1 MGNPFFC
8 ERAWLGGDTVAS
20 NVLITVDGGR
30 ITSVTPDTECLSGAR
45 VLTGLVMP
53 GFGNAHS
60 HVFHRAIRGRGQQ
73 GVDSFW
79 SWRDLMYQVA
89 GALTPDSLYELALA
103 TYSEMSLAGV
113 TSVGEFFYVHHDK
126 DGRPYANPNEMGHA
140 VVRAAEDAGL
150 RITLLDTVYLQGGVD
165 GRELVGVQKRFSDG
179 TWEKWAER
187 VSLLQG
193 TETFRPGAAI
203 HSVRALPREALGP
216 VAEFARAHGMPL
228 HAHVSEQPAENKESL
243 DVYGLTPTEL
253 LARAGVLG
261 PDMTSVHA
269 THLTDADI
277 AAYGASTS
285 TICMCTTTERD
296 LADGV
301 GPAGRLLDA
310 GASLCVGSD
319 AHMVIDLLEDARA
332 IETDLRLLTGRR
344 GHVGVAAIA
353 EALTEGGA
361 RSLGWDAGVIAPGK
375 LADFTVIDLH
385 SPRTAGA
392 TNGELLPHVM
402 FAATSAD
409 VRTVIRGG
417 DVVVDEGQ
425 NLHVP
430 DTGRALETAINK
442 IMSSL

>member
-1 MGNPFFC
+1 MSNSFFC
-8 ERAWLGGDTVAS
+8 EHAWLGGDAVTS
-20 NVLITVDGGR
+20 NVLITVAGGR
-30 ITSVTPDTECLSGAR
+30 ITAVMPGAESPAGAR
-45 VLTGLVMP
+45 RLTGLVMP
-53 GFGNAHS
+53 GFSNAHS
-60 HVFHRAIRGRGQQ
+60 HVFHRAIRGRGQE

-79 SWRDLMYQVA
+79 SWRDLMYSVA
-89 GALTPDSLYELALA
+89 GALTPESLYELALA
-103 TYSEMSLAGV
+103 TYSEMTLAGV
-113 TSVGEFFYVHHDK
+113 TNVGEFFYVHHGK

-140 VVRAAEDAGL
+140 VVRAAADAGL

-165 GRELVGVQKRFSDG
+165 GRELTGVQKRFSDIS
-179 TWEKWAER
+179 WEQWAGR
-187 VSLLQG
+187 VSLLSG
-193 TETFRPGAAI
+193 TDIFRPGAAI
-203 HSVRALPREALGP
+203 HSVRAVPRDALGP
-216 VAEFARAHGMPL
+216 VAEFARSHGMPL

-243 DVYGLTPTEL
+243 DVYGITPTEL

-269 THLTDADI
+269 THLTDDDI
-277 AAYGASTS
+277 AAYGASTAN
-285 TICMCTTTERD
+285 ICMCTTTERD

-332 IETDLRLLTGRR
+332 IETDLRLVTGRR
-344 GHVGVAAIA
+344 GHLGAAAIA
-353 EALTEGGA
+353 GALTWGGA

-375 LADFTVIDLH
+375 LADFTVLDLL

-392 TNGELLPHVM
+392 TSGELLPHTM

-417 DVVVDEGQ
+417 DVVVEDGR

-430 DTGRALETAINK
+430 DTGRALESAINT
-442 IMSSL
+442 IMAAL